1 MPIPVILLLSVN
13 SLCVRNLIYL
23 ALIYCIYSHCAMTWD
38 KLFTPIVCEEDEE
51 DSRKTPLLFISFVS
65 GAKADWTCLVGEN
78 SSCNG
83 LS

>member
-1 MPIPVILLLSVN
+1 MPIPVILLLSVS

-38 KLFTPIVCEEDEE
+38 KLFTPIVFEEDG
-51 DSRKTPLLFISFVS
+51 RKTPLLFISFVS
-65 GAKADWTCLVGEN
+65 GAKADWTCIVGEN